1 MPGEYNDYY
10 IVGNGSASR
19 TSVSI
24 ILLWMTNQIE
34 LVQDVRGIA
43 LLNILNTYKVE
54 IASFRMWF
62 LWITS
67 VQRVYAE
74 EPDHIQD
81 TPILRNLIS
90 YASGAWSN
98 VDRQDQQ
105 AREYLNTNVVMNH
118 LFELTRLVV
127 ELLKDD
133 HQ

>member
-1 MPGEYNDYY
+1 
-10 IVGNGSASR
+10 
-19 TSVSI
+19 
-24 ILLWMTNQIE
+24 MTNPIE
-34 LVQDVRGIA
+34 LAWDARGIV
-43 LLNILNTYKVE
+43 LLNILTIYEVE
-54 IASFRMWF
+54 IASFRMWL

-67 VQRVYAE
+67 VQRAYAE
-74 EPDHIQD
+74 EPGRIQD